1 MDSPGADRYANSC
14 PHCAGT
20 VDVSHLHP
28 YDKIAC
34 PHCGSAMRVRHTF
47 HQFTITAEIGRGGMS
62 RVFKAHDARLDRD
75 VALKILN
82 PECSRDPARL
92 AQFEREAEITAR
104 ISHPHVVRLYSAGRD
119 QGFFYIA
126 MELVPGGSLDDL
138 IRRHGRLTEPHALSI
153 AAQTARG
160 LRAAHEAGLL
170 HRDLKPGNILLTTEG
185 SAKIVDFGLAL
196 FTRDANGTGEIW
208 ATPFYVAPE
217 TLLHQPEDC
226 RTDIYGLGATL
237 HHALLG
243 SPPCERDTASL
254 HELLRIKSSPLSIT
268 PESSGLSPSTCA
280 LVSRM
285 LAANPRDRFASYDD
299 LLAAIAG
306 ATANPTAAA
315 PAPARPRR
323 QPRRWIPAASAAT
336 AATIAAVW
344 WSRLSTPP
352 STDPP
357 SSASLITDADPIAGS
372 DVSTSARFLQARTAL
387 LAADFGKA
395 RQIFAEIADSP
406 SVRQPTGLW
415 ARWNAGLSA
424 LLMGDE
430 PGARQLF
437 APIAQAPRFA
447 DSGNDRSLAAFFADS
462 SRWLASPQTVPTAKS
477 ADCPANSV
485 RAIGLLAAA
494 LKNWH
499 LGDAPSAH
507 AFFSAFQS
515 ARPPESAR
523 WVADCQALASAE
535 RHDAAILA
543 RFLES
548 PPPPKEEAAALLASL
563 QLASP
568 ARTAVT
574 ANLAA
579 LAPLTSSPS
588 TQALSPDAEFASLT
602 SARQKLAPLAASRRF
617 TEAAATLRALAFQS
631 EPIQRTARTHAE
643 LWDDAARFLDL
654 LASDLASSPI
664 TAAIDSP
671 TGPIRTPISATA
683 SSLNPAGSAPIP
695 LQSAPAPLLI
705 SLADSILAQTKD
717 SDAYFLRTRL
727 LHAFASLSNLPTTAA
742 EYANSLQ
749 RDLRTFQQTLA
760 TLKASSPDAIPPP
773 LPE

>member
-1 MDSPGADRYANSC
+1 
-14 PHCAGT
+14 
-20 VDVSHLHP
+20 VSHLHP

-62 RVFKAHDARLDRD
+62 RVFKAHDAKLDRD

-104 ISHPHVVRLYSAGRD
+104 ISHPNVVRLYSAGRD

-126 MELVPGGSLDDL
+126 MELVPGGSLDEL
-138 IRRHGRLTEPHALSI
+138 IRRHGRLPESHALTI

-196 FTRDANGTGEIW
+196 FTREANGTGEIW

-217 TLLHQPEDC
+217 TLRHEPEDC

-243 SPPCERDTASL
+243 SPPCDRDTASL
-254 HELLRIKSSPLSIT
+254 HELIRIKSSPPSVT
-268 PESSGLSPSTCA
+268 PESSGLSPATCS

-285 LAANPRDRFASYDD
+285 LAAAPRDRFASYDD

-306 ATANPTAAA
+306 ATASPTAAA
-315 PAPARPRR
+315 PRPKATPRYSR
-323 QPRRWIPAASAAT
+323 QWIGAAAALT
-336 AATIAAVW
+336 AAAAALW
-344 WSRLSTPP
+344 FSQRP
-352 STDPP
+352 STHQTDPT
-357 SSASLITDADPIAGS
+357 SSESLITDADPVAGS

-406 SVRQPTGLW
+406 SVRQPTVFW

-437 APIAQAPRFA
+437 APIAAAPGFS
-447 DSGNDRSLAAFFADS
+447 DSENDRALASFFADS
-462 SRWLASPQTVPTAKS
+462 SRWLASPQLVPAAKA
-477 ADCPANSV
+477 ADCPPNSV

-507 AFFSAFQS
+507 TFFSAFLL

-523 WVADCQALASAE
+523 WVTDCQSLAPAE

-543 RFLES
+543 QFLQS
-548 PPPPKEEAAALLASL
+548 PPPSQEKAAAILASL

-568 ARTAVT
+568 ARAAATAT
-574 ANLAA
+574 LAA
-579 LAPLTSSPS
+579 RAPATSSPA
-588 TQALSPDAEFASLT
+588 TPVLSPEEEFAALT

-617 TEAAATLRALAFQS
+617 KEAAATLHALPFQS
-631 EPIQRTARTHAE
+631 EPIQRAARTHAE
-643 LWDDAARFLDL
+643 LWENAATFLEL
-654 LASDLASSPI
+654 LASDLSSSPI
-664 TAAIDSP
+664 TAVIDSP

-683 SSLNPAGSAPIP
+683 TSLTPASSSPIP
-695 LQSAPAPLLI
+695 LVSAPAPLLI
-705 SLADSILAQTKD
+705 SLADSILAQTRD
-717 SDAYFLRTRL
+717 SDEYFLRTRL
-727 LHAFASLSNLPTTAA
+727 LHAFARLANLPTTAA

-749 RDLRTFQQTLA
+749 RDLRLFQQTLA
-760 TLKASSPDAIPPP
+760 TLNAASPDAIPPRGP
-773 LPE
+773 D

>member
-1 MDSPGADRYANSC
+1 
-14 PHCAGT
+14 
-20 VDVSHLHP
+20 
-28 YDKIAC
+28 
-34 PHCGSAMRVRHTF
+34 MRVRHTF

-62 RVFKAHDARLDRD
+62 RVFKAHDAKLDRD

-104 ISHPHVVRLYSAGRD
+104 ISHPHVVRLFSAGRD

-126 MELVPGGSLDDL
+126 MELVAGGSLDEL
-138 IRRHGRLTEPHALSI
+138 IRRNGRLTESHALTI

-243 SPPCERDTASL
+243 SPPCDRDTGSL
-254 HELLRIKSSPLSIT
+254 PELLRIKSSPPSIT
-268 PESSGLSPSTCA
+268 PDSSGLSPATCS

-285 LAANPRDRFASYDD
+285 LAADPHDRFASYHD
-299 LLAAIAG
+299 LLAAIEQ

-315 PAPARPRR
+315 PLPPATSRHA
-323 QPRRWIPAASAAT
+323 RRWIFAAAAAIIT
-336 AATIAAVW
+336 AAALW
-344 WSRLSTPP
+344 FSQRSSTHPA
-352 STDPP
+352 DP
-357 SSASLITDADPIAGS
+357 SSSESLITDADPVAGS

-387 LAADFGKA
+387 LAEDFGKA
-395 RQIFAEIADSP
+395 RQIFSEIAGAP

-437 APIAQAPRFA
+437 APIAAAPRFS
-447 DSGNDRSLAAFFADS
+447 DSENERALASFFSDS
-462 SRWLASPQTVPTAKS
+462 SRWLASPQIVPTAET
-477 ADCPANSV
+477 ADCPPNSV

-499 LGDAPSAH
+499 LGDAASAH
-507 AFFSAFQS
+507 TFFSAFQS

-523 WVADCQALASAE
+523 WVADCQRLASAE

-543 RFLES
+543 EFLQS
-548 PPPPKEEAAALLASL
+548 PPPLPEESAAILASL
-563 QLASP
+563 QLTSP
-568 ARTAVT
+568 ARTAAT
-574 ANLAA
+574 AAVAA
-579 LAPLTSSPS
+579 LAPASPS
-588 TQALSPDAEFASLT
+588 PPAQTLSPEEEFAALT

-617 TEAAATLRALAFQS
+617 TEAAATLRAIAFQS
-631 EPIQRTARTHAE
+631 EPIQRAARTHAE
-643 LWDDAARFLDL
+643 LWENAARFLEL
-654 LASDLASSPI
+654 LASDLARSPI

-671 TGPIRTPISATA
+671 TGPIRTAISATA
-683 SSLNPAGSAPIP
+683 SSLTPASSSPIP

-705 SLADSILAQTKD
+705 SLADSILAQTRD
-717 SDAYFLRTRL
+717 SDDYFLRTRL
-727 LHAFASLSNLPTTAA
+727 LHAFASLSNLSTTAA
-742 EYANSLQ
+742 EYANSLL
-749 RDLRTFQQTLA
+749 RDLRLFQHTLA
-760 TLKASSPDAIPPP
+760 TLNASSPDAIPPP
-773 LPE
+773 QPD

>member
-1 MDSPGADRYANSC
+1 MNSPGADRYANSC

-20 VDVSHLHP
+20 VDVSQLHP

-62 RVFKAHDARLDRD
+62 RVFKAHDAKLDRD

-104 ISHPHVVRLYSAGRD
+104 ISHPHVVRLFSAGRD

-138 IRRHGRLTEPHALSI
+138 IRKNGRLTESHALAI

-196 FTRDANGTGEIW
+196 FTRDANGSGEIW

-243 SPPCERDTASL
+243 SPPCDRDTGSL
-254 HELLRIKSSPLSIT
+254 PELLRIKSAPLSVT
-268 PESSGLSPSTCA
+268 PESSGLSPATCD

-285 LAANPRDRFASYDD
+285 LAADPHDRFASYDD
-299 LLAAIAG
+299 LLAAIER
-306 ATANPTAAA
+306 ATANPRAATPQPPATSRHSRQWIFAAAAITATAAA
-315 PAPARPRR
+315 LWFSR
-323 QPRRWIPAASAAT
+323 QSN
-336 AATIAAVW
+336 
-344 WSRLSTPP
+344 PP
-352 STDPP
+352 HTDPA
-357 SSASLITDADPIAGS
+357 SSASLITDADPVAGS

-395 RQIFAEIADSP
+395 RQLFAEIADSP

-437 APIAQAPRFA
+437 APIAAAPRFS
-447 DSGNDRSLAAFFADS
+447 DSENDRALASFFSDS
-462 SRWLASPQTVPTAKS
+462 SRWLASPQSVPTAKT
-477 ADCPANSV
+477 ADCPPNSV

-499 LGDAPSAH
+499 LGDATSAQT
-507 AFFSAFQS
+507 FFSAFLS

-523 WVADCQALASAE
+523 WVADCQSLAPAE

-543 RFLES
+543 QFLQS
-548 PPPPKEEAAALLASL
+548 PPPSPEEAAALLASL

-568 ARTAVT
+568 ARTAAT
-574 ANLAA
+574 ATLAT
-579 LAPLTSSPS
+579 LAPTTPSPPS
-588 TQALSPDAEFASLT
+588 QTLSPEEEFATLT
-602 SARQKLAPLAASRRF
+602 SARQKLAPHAAARRF
-617 TEAAATLRALAFQS
+617 TEAAATLHALTFQS
-631 EPIQRTARTHAE
+631 EPIQRAARTHAE
-643 LWDDAARFLDL
+643 LWENAARFLDL
-654 LASDLASSPI
+654 LASDLAKSPI

-671 TGPIRTPISATA
+671 TGPVRTPISATA
-683 SSLNPAGSAPIP
+683 SSLTPANSPPIP

-717 SDAYFLRTRL
+717 SDDYFLRTRL

-760 TLKASSPDAIPPP
+760 TLNASSPDAIPPP
-773 LPE
+773 QPE

>member
-1 MDSPGADRYANSC
+1 MNSPGADHYANSC

-62 RVFKAHDARLDRD
+62 RVFKAHDAKLDRD

-82 PECSRDPARL
+82 PDCSRDPARL

-104 ISHPHVVRLYSAGRD
+104 ISHPNVVRLFSAGRD

-126 MELVPGGSLDDL
+126 MELVPGGSLDEL
-138 IRRHGRLTEPHALSI
+138 IRRNGRLTESHALAI

-196 FTRDANGTGEIW
+196 FTRDANGSGEIW

-243 SPPCERDTASL
+243 SPPCDRDTASL
-254 HELLRIKSSPLSIT
+254 HELIRIKSAPLSVT
-268 PESSGLSPSTCA
+268 PDSSGLSPATCA

-285 LAANPRDRFASYDD
+285 LAADPRDRFASYDD
-299 LLAAIAG
+299 LLAAIAR
-306 ATANPTAAA
+306 ATTRPTAAD
-315 PAPARPRR
+315 P
-323 QPRRWIPAASAAT
+323 QPETTSRHSSRWIFAAAAAITAT
-336 AATIAAVW
+336 ATALW
-344 WSRLSTPP
+344 FSRLSTPHP
-352 STDPP
+352 TRPA
-357 SSASLITDADPIAGS
+357 SSESLITDADPVAGS

-387 LAADFGKA
+387 LAEDFGKA

-437 APIAQAPRFA
+437 APIAAAPRFS
-447 DSGNDRSLAAFFADS
+447 DSENDRALASFFSDS
-462 SRWLASPQTVPTAKS
+462 SRWLASPQIVPTAKS
-477 ADCPANSV
+477 ADCPPNSV

-499 LGDAPSAH
+499 LGDAPSAQI
-507 AFFSAFQS
+507 FFSAFLS

-523 WVADCQALASAE
+523 WVTDCQSLAPAE

-543 RFLES
+543 QFLQS
-548 PPPPKEEAAALLASL
+548 PAPLLEEAAAMLASL

-568 ARTAVT
+568 ARTAAT
-574 ANLAA
+574 SSLAA
-579 LAPLTSSPS
+579 LAPATPSPPAP
-588 TQALSPDAEFASLT
+588 ALSPEEEFAALT
-602 SARQKLAPLAASRRF
+602 SARQKLAPFAASRRF
-617 TEAAATLRALAFQS
+617 TEAAATLHALPFQS
-631 EPIQRTARTHAE
+631 EPIQRAARTHAE
-643 LWDDAARFLDL
+643 LWENAARFLDL
-654 LASDLASSPI
+654 LASDLATSPI

-671 TGPIRTPISATA
+671 TGPIRTAISATA
-683 SSLNPAGSAPIP
+683 SSLTPASSPPIP

-717 SDAYFLRTRL
+717 SDDYFLRTRL

-749 RDLRTFQQTLA
+749 RELRTFQQTLA
-760 TLKASSPDAIPPP
+760 TLNASSPDAIPPP
-773 LPE
+773 RPD